1 MRPHDQGSH
10 SGHLGALILSP
21 VRVYM
26 SSGSDHAGEVAT
38 YPSLRGM
45 AKQPQDLGI
54 TRACYRLVMLRL
66 ESTQDTL
73 RGRGKAPS
81 SVLSSCLSEL
91 RS

>member
-1 MRPHDQGSH
+1 MRPHDQGRH
-10 SGHLGALILSP
+10 SGHLGALVLSP

-26 SSGSDHAGEVAT
+26 SSSDHAGVVAN
-38 YPSLRGM
+38 YPSLWGM
-45 AKQPQDLGI
+45 AKQTQDLCT

-81 SVLSSCLSEL
+81 SVLSSCL
-91 RS
+91 

>member
-10 SGHLGALILSP
+10 LGHLGALVLFL

-26 SSGSDHAGEVAT
+26 SSSDHAGEREVAT

-45 AKQPQDLGI
+45 AKQPQDPCT
-54 TRACYRLVMLRL
+54 TRTCYGLAMLRL
-66 ESTQDTL
+66 ESIQDTL

-81 SVLSSCLSEL
+81 SVLSSCL
-91 RS
+91 